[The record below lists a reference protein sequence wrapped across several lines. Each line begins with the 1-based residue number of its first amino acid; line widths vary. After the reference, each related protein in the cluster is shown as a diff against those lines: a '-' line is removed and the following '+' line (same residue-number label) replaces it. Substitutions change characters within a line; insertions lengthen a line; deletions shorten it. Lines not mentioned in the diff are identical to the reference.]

1 MTIRPATDQDL
12 PLILALSKQ
21 SLGELG
27 GIRTEEYWRWKH
39 QQNPFG
45 KSPVLLAFEGE
56 KLIGLRA
63 FMQWRFRY
71 EGKTVQAFRA
81 VDTATHPEHQGKG
94 IFSKL
99 TMALVDQLK
108 DREPAIIFNTPN
120 QKSMPGYIKMG
131 WKEIGK
137 TRLRVCVHPF
147 NILQHQ
153 FDFYWRQLFQWR
165 KVLRPD
171 ANSPAPIIFPDDIEA
186 LLTEWQNA
194 HPQVVMTNYSLP
206 YLQWR
211 YQQIPMLHYGLKV
224 SRQAGS
230 TCLIIYRLKQ
240 SNSICEL
247 RLVEVFYTG
256 PDRKTVVRTA
266 IHELV
271 ETVKPDVTTVL
282 ADGQGELDALLP
294 FGFFKADK
302 RGLTITGRRVNDD
315 GLEVLVGDYG
325 KWSFTSGGLELF

>member
-12 PLILALSKQ
+12 PLILELSKQ

-27 GIRTEEYWRWKH
+27 GMRTEEYWRWKH
-39 QQNPFG
+39 EQNPFG

-71 EGKTVQAFRA
+71 EGKTFQAFRA
-81 VDTATHPEHQGKG
+81 VDTATHPDHQGKG

-120 QKSMPGYIKMG
+120 QKSMPGYVKMG

-153 FDFYWRQLFQWR
+153 FDFYWRQVFHGR
-165 KVLRPD
+165 KVLLPD
-171 ANSPAPIIFPDDIEA
+171 ANSPAPIVFPNDIEA

-194 HPQVVMTNYSLP
+194 HAHVVMTNYHLQ

-211 YQQIPMLHYGLKV
+211 YQQIPMLHYGMKV
-224 SRQAGS
+224 SRKAGS

-247 RLVEVFYTG
+247 RLVDVFYTG
-256 PDRKTVVRTA
+256 TERKTVVRTA
-266 IHELV
+266 IRELI
-271 ETVKPDVTTVL
+271 ETLNPDVTTVL

-302 RGLTITGRRVNDD
+302 RGLTITGRKVNDD
-315 GLEVLVGDYG
+315 GLEGLVGDYG
-325 KWSFTSGGLELF
+325 KWGFTSGGLELF